1 MSYNR
6 SSNYF
11 PIKILILDLYPSYDE
26 LNPDG
31 EELLLIFEGI
41 NIFFDL
47 KDLLTSKNKIEIN
60 NNNNQSRLIV
70 SLIKSNNIIASGY
83 LNLKYGEQWIKMNSE
98 NKKKSTMNLALS
110 LIDCI
115 KIKIFCEMKNMNK
128 TCLNNNKGNINISS
142 LNATNI
148 NNNINLTTRSIKRKS
163 KQKINQ
169 LNLKI
174 SKKNTNNNIMVKGS
188 PEKKIN
194 LDIYNIKRSPKTYFC
209 DYNIK
214 YATNTNN
221 FTNDNMLKN
230 SNPNYNSIN
239 THNSLKSNNYSNPK
253 LRKNNIK
260 KLDLYSSN
268 KTRNNKLNRKSPTRS
283 KYTSLRISNNYTM
296 AKMNTSTFNLNNHNK
311 NKKQKIFPDIEIKE
325 LHNSKIIG
333 KSPKLYH
340 KNKLNDDIYHNS
352 RNSGKRKYKYDK
364 KNVNNFHLEKNF
376 ACRDNLIH
384 DDMNKAKK
392 NNINEINN
400 NFSNNILNINYE
412 NNNNIINMNIV
423 NNIND
428 NQSKTLDSNIYS
440 NIVPAF
446 GNHFNKKD
454 LKSKGKLLYQ
464 TKEDQLY
471 VNQSYNY
478 LINNNL
484 NNNKKSEF
492 EKSPNVLECEDK
504 NVNKTKEYNKISA
517 KMGLGITK
525 GVYTNKRLNVR
536 KNKTQIIKKDK
547 NININPDTNLLIQKT
562 EANIEDDNNKE
573 NNEYIIN
580 SNIIDKEENNKI
592 NKTYEIGT
600 NNNKD
605 FEDINE
611 DYNNFGR
618 LKEDFLLLYNN
629 DYMNNIQE
637 DLLKLEIELFVEKMA
652 ELIQCYH
659 DEYNQKK
666 MENDIIKN
674 KLNIN
679 CKKYKKIQKLIKQF
693 DICKIDNEINNI
705 KKNINCK
712 GNNLSINKDEIGIFK
727 NIFSYE
733 NNNRD
738 KNMLK
743 NIFNKIINNKNN
755 KNIKSLLD
763 KDKYEILLNTSINKN
778 IKNLDSNNTYKKKI
792 IDIAYVPKE

>member
-47 KDLLTSKNKIEIN
+47 KDLLTSKNKIEI

-440 NIVPAF
+440 NIIPAF

-492 EKSPNVLECEDK
+492 EKSPNGLECEDK

-547 NININPDTNLLIQKT
+547 NINIDPDTNLLIQKA
-562 EANIEDDNNKE
+562 EANTEDDNNKE

-666 MENDIIKN
+666 MENEIIKN

-679 CKKYKKIQKLIKQF
+679 CKKYKKIQKLIKRF

-727 NIFSYE
+727 IIFSNK